1 VGSLASLFFSETV
14 KFDHQNS
21 SLMSL
26 RILKEHK
33 VLAVNTVII
42 SVLGI
47 ALLLSTIALSLP
59 HYNSLARAQTKNQ
72 TTRAANSGIGNV
84 HTIPKIANL
93 GPGNNTK
100 IILKNK
106 NIANPN
112 AFKAFGKEHAV
123 KANTPA
129 TIRQLPNMTSGG
141 NNNTTSSAQKG
152 NTSSSGNS
160 SQTK

>member
-1 VGSLASLFFSETV
+1 
-14 KFDHQNS
+14 
-21 SLMSL
+21 MSL
-26 RILKEHK
+26 RILQEHK
-33 VLAVNTVII
+33 VLAVNTAII

-59 HYNSLARAQTKNQ
+59 YYNSLARAQTKNN
-72 TTRAANSGIGNV
+72 TAGATNCGIGNIN
-84 HTIPKIANL
+84 TIPKIANL

-106 NIANPN
+106 NIGNPN

-123 KANTPA
+123 TAKTPA
-129 TIRQLPNMTSGG
+129 SIRQLPNMTSGC
-141 NNNTTSSAQKG
+141 NNNIATSSAQKS

>member
-1 VGSLASLFFSETV
+1 
-14 KFDHQNS
+14 
-21 SLMSL
+21 MSL

-42 SVLGI
+42 SVLGV

-59 HYNSLARAQTKNQ
+59 YYNSLARAQTKNQ
-72 TTRAANSGIGNV
+72 TAGATNSGIGNV
-84 HTIPKIANL
+84 NTIPKIANL

-106 NIANPN
+106 NIGNPN
-112 AFKAFGKEHAV
+112 AFKAFGKETAV

-129 TIRQLPNMTSGG
+129 TIKQLPNMTSGG
-141 NNNTTSSAQKG
+141 NNTTSSAQKSS
-152 NTSSSGNS
+152 TSSSGTS

>member
-1 VGSLASLFFSETV
+1 
-14 KFDHQNS
+14 
-21 SLMSL
+21 MSL

-33 VLAVNTVII
+33 VLAVNTAII
-42 SVLGI
+42 SVLGV

-59 HYNSLARAQTKNQ
+59 YYNSPARAQTKNQ
-72 TTRAANSGIGNV
+72 TGRAANSGVGNV
-84 HTIPKIANL
+84 NTISKIANL

-100 IILKNK
+100 VILKNK
-106 NIANPN
+106 NIGNPN

-141 NNNTTSSAQKG
+141 NNNTTSSAQKSNG

>member
-1 VGSLASLFFSETV
+1 M
-14 KFDHQNS
+14 S

-26 RILKEHK
+26 KILKEHK
-33 VLAVNTVII
+33 VLAVNAVII
-42 SVLGI
+42 LVLGI

-59 HYNSLARAQTKNQ
+59 YYNSLARAQAKNQ
-72 TTRAANSGIGNV
+72 TAGAANSGIGNV

-106 NIANPN
+106 NIGNPS

-123 KANTPA
+123 KANTPS

-141 NNNTTSSAQKG
+141 NNTTTSSAQKS
-152 NTSSSGNS
+152 NTSSSGKSN
-160 SQTK
+160 QTK